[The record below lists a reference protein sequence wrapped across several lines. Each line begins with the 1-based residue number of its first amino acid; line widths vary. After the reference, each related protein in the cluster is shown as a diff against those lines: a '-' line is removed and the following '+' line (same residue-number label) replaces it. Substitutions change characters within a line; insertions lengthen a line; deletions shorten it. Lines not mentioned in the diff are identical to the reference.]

1 MTQSKKESK
10 TVRFISWNA
19 AQIQERSAHLRSL
32 GFAIDASPISA
43 DALREMRQNPPTA
56 FVIDLSRQPSG
67 GRDIA
72 VNLRR
77 FKTTRLVP
85 LLFIEG
91 EPDKTE
97 RIRALL
103 PDAHFTSWALIAPA
117 IRTAL
122 AHPPSN
128 PTIPSSGMA
137 AYAGVS
143 LAKKLGLEREVVI
156 TLVDAPPGFA
166 KKLEPL
172 PAGTRVMENARDPV
186 GLTLWFVRSEREL
199 RDQIRRMVPL
209 ARGGSLWIAWQK
221 KASADAGG
229 LTQALV
235 RTIAISAGLVDF
247 KICSLDDTW
256 SGLRFSLAKS
266 ETNQSFASGKTERRS
281 NAAAPLAAAQQPLPD
296 QTQVNAGNTDPSR

>member
-1 MTQSKKESK
+1 MTQSKNEGK
-10 TVRFISWNA
+10 TVRFITWDA

-32 GFAIDASPISA
+32 GFAVDASPISA
-43 DALREMRQNPPTA
+43 DALREMRRNPPA
-56 FVIDLSRQPSG
+56 VFVIDLSRQPSG

-72 VNLRR
+72 INLRL

-97 RIRALL
+97 QIRALL
-103 PDAHFTSWALIAPA
+103 PDAHFTSWALIASA
-117 IRTAL
+117 MRTAL

-143 LAKKLGLEREVVI
+143 LAKKLGIKPEGVVA
-156 TLVDAPPGFA
+156 LVDAPPGFT

-172 PAGTRVMENARDPV
+172 PVGTKVVGNATDSA

-256 SGLRFSLAKS
+256 SGLRFSLAR
-266 ETNQSFASGKTERRS
+266 NQT
-281 NAAAPLAAAQQPLPD
+281 
-296 QTQVNAGNTDPSR
+296 T

>member
-1 MTQSKKESK
+1 MTPSLKESK
-10 TVRFISWNA
+10 IIRFISWNA
-19 AQIQERSAHLRSL
+19 AEIQKRSADLASL
-32 GFAIDASPISA
+32 GFTVDASPI
-43 DALREMRQNPPTA
+43 DAESLKEMRRNPPAA

-72 VNLRR
+72 INLRR

-91 EPDKTE
+91 EPEKTE
-97 RIRALL
+97 QIRALL
-103 PDAHFTSWALIAPA
+103 PDAHYTSWASIPTA

-122 AHPPSN
+122 ARPLSHPV
-128 PTIPSSGMA
+128 IPSSGMA
-137 AYAGVS
+137 AYAGVP
-143 LAKKLGLEREVVI
+143 LAKKLGLKPEGVVA
-156 TLVDAPPGFA
+156 LVDAPAGFA
-166 KKLEPL
+166 QKLEPL
-172 PAGTRVMENARDPV
+172 PAGARVVENAGDSA

-221 KASADAGG
+221 TASTGAGG

-235 RTIAISAGLVDF
+235 RTIAMNAGLVDF

-266 ETNQSFASGKTERRS
+266 RAARSPAISIRSGE
-281 NAAAPLAAAQQPLPD
+281 
-296 QTQVNAGNTDPSR
+296 